1 MDNFQKDIDDRANLT
16 LSNRFELLLFRLG
29 TSLNENKSELFGINV
44 FKLREIVP
52 MPEFTKPAG
61 MKSPLM
67 GMVNIRDQVIP
78 VIDLA
83 AVAGCKPTTGLNI
96 LLITEYARSVQAF
109 AVESVENIMRLDWKQ
124 VHAAET
130 AVSGRYITSIACLDE
145 KTDTNDLAM
154 VLDVEQILYDITPA
168 NHDLHATNLKTT
180 KFNIKPG
187 AVAIVAEDSK
197 VARSML
203 EKGLQAMEI
212 PAQLHIT
219 GKDAWEKIGVLAAQ
233 AQAEGVPI
241 TDKIAL
247 VLTDLEMPEMD
258 GFTLTR
264 KIKTDPVLKDIPVVI
279 HSSLS
284 GNANEDHIRK
294 VKADGYVAKF
304 ELNELSSVIEE
315 VLDRSMKKID
325 GPLIS
330 RSSWLCGWC
339 RLVPSPS
346 LWRIKKPA
354 EAVFVFYISGIA
366 LHDIN
371 QRLRIDT
378 EDQHQQRGDQH
389 HDTTGAVLPVGGASR
404 LSC

>member
-83 AVAGCKPTTGLNI
+83 AVAGCKPATGLNI

-124 VHAAET
+124 VHAAT

-145 KTDTNDLAM
+145 NTDTNDLAM
-154 VLDVEQILYDITPA
+154 VLDVEQILYDITPS

-203 EKGLQAMEI
+203 EKGLEAMNI
-212 PAQLHIT
+212 PAEMHIT
-219 GKDAWEKIGVLAAQ
+219 GKEAWEKISVLAAQ

-241 TDKIAL
+241 TDKISL

-264 KIKTDPVLKDIPVVI
+264 KIKTDEILKHIPVVI

-304 ELNELSSVIEE
+304 ELNELSAVIEE
-315 VLDRSMKKID
+315 VLDRSAKKID

-330 RSSWLCGWC
+330 R
-339 RLVPSPS
+339 
-346 LWRIKKPA
+346 
-354 EAVFVFYISGIA
+354 
-366 LHDIN
+366 
-371 QRLRIDT
+371 
-378 EDQHQQRGDQH
+378 RG
-389 HDTTGAVLPVGGASR
+389 
-404 LSC
+404 

>member
-1 MDNFQKDIDDRANLT
+1 MDTFQKDIDDRANLT

-29 TSLNENKSELFGINV
+29 TSAHSEKSELFGINV

-52 MPEFTKPAG
+52 MPVFTKPAG
-61 MKSPLM
+61 IKSPLM
-67 GMVNIRDQVIP
+67 GMVNIRDQIIP

-83 AVAGCKPTTGLNI
+83 AVAGCTPSTGLNI

-109 AVESVENIMRLDWKQ
+109 AVESVDNIIRLDWKQ
-124 VHAAET
+124 VHTAEK
-130 AVSGRYITSIACLDE
+130 AVNGHYITSIACLDE
-145 KTDTNDLAM
+145 DKDSNNLAL
-154 VLDVEQILYDITPA
+154 VLDVEQILYDITPED
-168 NHDLHATNLKTT
+168 HDLHAKNLKTN

-203 EKGLQAMEI
+203 EKGLEAMEI

-219 GKDAWEKIGVLAAQ
+219 GKEAWEKIELLAAE

-241 TDKIAL
+241 SDKISL

-264 KIKTDPVLKDIPVVI
+264 KIKTDPRLKKLPVII

-284 GNANEDHIRK
+284 GNANEDHVRK
-294 VKADGYVAKF
+294 VQADGYVAKF
-304 ELNELSSVIEE
+304 EVNELSSVIQE
-315 VLDRSMKKID
+315 VLERVANNVQ

-330 RSSWLCGWC
+330 R
-339 RLVPSPS
+339 
-346 LWRIKKPA
+346 
-354 EAVFVFYISGIA
+354 
-366 LHDIN
+366 
-371 QRLRIDT
+371 QRQ
-378 EDQHQQRGDQH
+378 ESK
-389 HDTTGAVLPVGGASR
+389 ALPVSK
-404 LSC
+404 SS

>member
-83 AVAGCKPTTGLNI
+83 AVAGCKPATGLNI

-124 VHAAET
+124 VHAAT

-145 KTDTNDLAM
+145 NTDTNDLAM
-154 VLDVEQILYDITPA
+154 VLDVEQILYDITPS
-168 NHDLHATNLKTT
+168 NHDLHATNLNTT
-180 KFNIKPG
+180 KFNIKSG

-203 EKGLQAMEI
+203 EKGLEAMNI
-212 PAQLHIT
+212 PAEMHIT
-219 GKDAWEKIGVLAAQ
+219 GKEAWEKIGVLAAQ

-241 TDKIAL
+241 TDKISL

-264 KIKTDPVLKDIPVVI
+264 KIKTDEILKHIPVVI
-279 HSSLS
+279 HSSL
-284 GNANEDHIRK
+284 
-294 VKADGYVAKF
+294 
-304 ELNELSSVIEE
+304 
-315 VLDRSMKKID
+315 
-325 GPLIS
+325 
-330 RSSWLCGWC
+330 
-339 RLVPSPS
+339 
-346 LWRIKKPA
+346 
-354 EAVFVFYISGIA
+354 
-366 LHDIN
+366 
-371 QRLRIDT
+371 
-378 EDQHQQRGDQH
+378 
-389 HDTTGAVLPVGGASR
+389 
-404 LSC
+404 

>member
-83 AVAGCKPTTGLNI
+83 AVAGCKPVTGLNI

-124 VHAAET
+124 VHAAT

-145 KTDTNDLAM
+145 NTDTNDLAM
-154 VLDVEQILYDITPA
+154 VLDVEQILYDITPS
-168 NHDLHATNLKTT
+168 NHDLHATNLNTT

-203 EKGLQAMEI
+203 EKGLEAMNI
-212 PAQLHIT
+212 PAEMHIT
-219 GKDAWEKIGVLAAQ
+219 GKEAWEKIGVLAAQ

-241 TDKIAL
+241 TDKISL

-264 KIKTDPVLKDIPVVI
+264 KIKTDEILKHIPVVI

-304 ELNELSSVIEE
+304 ELNELSAVIEE
-315 VLDRSMKKID
+315 VLDRSAKKID

-330 RSSWLCGWC
+330 R
-339 RLVPSPS
+339 
-346 LWRIKKPA
+346 
-354 EAVFVFYISGIA
+354 
-366 LHDIN
+366 
-371 QRLRIDT
+371 
-378 EDQHQQRGDQH
+378 RG
-389 HDTTGAVLPVGGASR
+389 
-404 LSC
+404 

>member
-180 KFNIKPG
+180 KFHIKPG

-219 GKDAWEKIGVLAAQ
+219 GKDAWEKIQ

-264 KIKTDPVLKDIPVVI
+264 KIKTDPILKDIPVVI

-330 RSSWLCGWC
+330 RKQL
-339 RLVPSPS
+339 
-346 LWRIKKPA
+346 A
-354 EAVFVFYISGIA
+354 
-366 LHDIN
+366 
-371 QRLRIDT
+371 
-378 EDQHQQRGDQH
+378 
-389 HDTTGAVLPVGGASR
+389 
-404 LSC
+404 